1 MAPWLITLSIILING
16 FFVAAEFALVK
27 VRGSQLDVLIKQGN
41 GKAKII
47 KMVTENLDNYLSAC
61 QLGITIASLALWW
74 VSEPLIASQ
83 FVELNEF
90 FQRGLSDTSIH
101 AIAIPVTFFLIT
113 TLHIV
118 VGEQAP
124 KSFAIRD
131 PLATSN
137 RIILPLYYF
146 YKIFKPLIWF
156 LNILSLAFLRL
167 LGLTQNHEEHSHS
180 EEELRMII
188 AESEEDGQ
196 INADEMELIQNVF
209 DFDNRQVSEIM
220 TANHKI
226 FAIARDNRDD
236 QIIKKIVQEGFS
248 RVPIYEGGIDNIIWW
263 VLLKD
268 ITSNA
273 IQGKPLNLERFLRPL
288 QFVPENMKISDC
300 LKLLQQSHNHVAVVS
315 SEHGTTLGLITMEDI
330 LEELVGDIHDEGDE
344 QQALVQSLGDGEFL
358 VDATASISDAN
369 ELLPI
374 PLPEQESYDTV
385 SGYIN
390 MLFGRIPS
398 VNEKIEEGGYLIT
411 IHKRKKQRV
420 DYITLKIIG

>member
-1 MAPWLITLSIILING
+1 M
-16 FFVAAEFALVK
+16 
-27 VRGSQLDVLIKQGN
+27 
-41 GKAKII
+41 
-47 KMVTENLDNYLSAC
+47 
-61 QLGITIASLALWW
+61 
-74 VSEPLIASQ
+74 SEPLIASQ
-83 FVELNEF
+83 FVGLNEF
-90 FQRGLSDTSIH
+90 FERGLTDSTIH

-156 LNILSLAFLRL
+156 LNMLSLAFLRL
-167 LGLTQNHEEHSHS
+167 LGLKQDHEEQSHS

-196 INADEMELIQNVF
+196 INSDEMELIQNVF
-209 DFDNRQVSEIM
+209 DFDNRQVGEIM

-226 FAIARDNRDD
+226 FGISKEDRND

-248 RVPIYEGGIDNIIWW
+248 RIPIYQGGIDNIIGW

-268 ITSNA
+268 LTSSA
-273 IQGKPLNLERFLRPL
+273 IQGKPLNLERFMRPL

-344 QQALVQSLGDGEFL
+344 QQSLVHAIKEGEFL
-358 VDATASISDAN
+358 VDATASISDVN

-374 PLPEQESYDTV
+374 QLPEQESYDTV

-420 DYITLKIIG
+420 DYIILKIIE